1 MRIKPSII
9 LLSMITAL
17 IAALS
22 SYSSGTSYAEL
33 LNEENKSVNRFLVNQ
48 KVIPYVPADS
58 VFEIGPEAPYYQ
70 LDNEGN
76 VYMQVLSLGNSEK
89 VVDDQIVYFR
99 FKRWDL
105 TYYTTS
111 LDNIASSGNMDNMA
125 SDPASFRY
133 QNFTLPSSALY
144 GSGIQMPMAYLPLNS
159 EVNLIVKSQYGMTNE
174 ISYVRPFLYRVRY
187 YESMI

>member
-22 SYSSGTSYAEL
+22 SCSSGTSYAEL

-105 TYYTTS
+105 TYYK
-111 LDNIASSGNMDNMA
+111 IGRAH
-125 SDPASFRY
+125 
-133 QNFTLPSSALY
+133 
-144 GSGIQMPMAYLPLNS
+144 
-159 EVNLIVKSQYGMTNE
+159 V
-174 ISYVRPFLYRVRY
+174 
-187 YESMI
+187 